1 LLLIGEGQPYRAPEV
16 AKALGIPV
24 VADLPDDPAAA
35 AVYHRGAAPPKH
47 FETGP
52 YVRGL
57 QATVQ
62 AIQADV
68 ARGRFALVEEA
79 RA

>member
-1 LLLIGEGQPYRAPEV
+1 M
-16 AKALGIPV
+16 PV

-35 AVYHRGAAPPKH
+35 AVYHRGAAPPNH

-52 YVRGL
+52 YIRGL

-62 AIQADV
+62 AIQAHI

>member
-1 LLLIGEGQPYRAPEV
+1 M
-16 AKALGIPV
+16 PV

-35 AVYHRGAAPPKH
+35 AVYHRGAHPPRH

-57 QATVQ
+57 QAAAQSVQ
-62 AIQADV
+62 AHV

-79 RA
+79 PR